1 MSETKT
7 QEQLFK
13 ALDHEI
19 RREILKRMGENPA
32 TYTELLKELGIESGH
47 LAYHLR
53 NMEELLEKDSDG
65 FYSLTRS
72 GKRAFSFL
80 MEEPFSKPRKDNPFI
95 LVSLAAILFL
105 TVVVAS
111 CVFISVTNR
120 ERLDQQKLEQLQIEA
135 SLQIDAALNTIY
147 QIFEHYETPRE
158 KWMELFMKTVMIRRS
173 LEETSE
179 YKAVGEL
186 DSIISKLEEYE
197 SEMFQVLK
205 HRDEK
210 YLELTVE
217 KRYIVRELQTLL
229 LEIDVK
235 IS

>member
-1 MSETKT
+1 
-7 QEQLFK
+7 
-13 ALDHEI
+13 
-19 RREILKRMGENPA
+19 
-32 TYTELLKELGIESGH
+32 
-47 LAYHLR
+47 
-53 NMEELLEKDSDG
+53 
-65 FYSLTRS
+65 
-72 GKRAFSFL
+72 
-80 MEEPFSKPRKDNPFI
+80 
-95 LVSLAAILFL
+95 
-105 TVVVAS
+105 
-111 CVFISVTNR
+111 
-120 ERLDQQKLEQLQIEA
+120 
-135 SLQIDAALNTIY
+135 
-147 QIFEHYETPRE
+147 
-158 KWMELFMKTVMIRRS
+158 MKTVMIRRS